1 MDRRKR
7 VEDRRLGIF
16 GIGLIL
22 TGFVLQSVQ
31 YWVVL
36 LDVPVSWQP
45 VVKFPWAARAGF
57 LLRAR
62 REEEVDAKA
71 RVGRF
76 SRAQPRSTLY
86 EMRNATLTLLFA
98 CTLHAQTAASL
109 MQDPTVKAALDAA
122 KRNEPHFIDEQIRVC
137 EIPAPPFKEEV
148 RAAEMERIFKQLG
161 LKDVRIDKAG
171 NVIGVRPG
179 ASPRPNLLFQ
189 AHLDTVFPEGTDV
202 KVKREGD
209 TLRAPGIGDDCRG
222 LAMMMGVIKALD
234 EAHVQTP
241 GAITFAA
248 DTGEEGLGDLR
259 GTKELFNVTLKGQI
273 DKFISVDGLGLGIT
287 NIGVGSYRYRA
298 TFKGPGGHSFGAFG
312 MANPIQ
318 AMGRAIAKIDAFEV
332 PTKPKT
338 TFNVGRV
345 GGGTSVNA
353 IPFECWMEVD
363 MRSSDKDSLET
374 LNSKYK
380 AAVQAAIDE
389 ENARWKGRGP
399 VSVSNE
405 LVGYRPA
412 GTTPPDA
419 PIVKTAQEVTKLF
432 GATGDLREGSTDSNV
447 PMNLAIPAIT
457 IGGGGSGSGAH
468 ALEETFNAKDSYL
481 GTQRAILLAIAL
493 AR

>member
-1 MDRRKR
+1 MR
-7 VEDRRLGIF
+7 
-16 GIGLIL
+16 
-22 TGFVLQSVQ
+22 
-31 YWVVL
+31 Y
-36 LDVPVSWQP
+36 
-45 VVKFPWAARAGF
+45 AA
-57 LLRAR
+57 
-62 REEEVDAKA
+62 
-71 RVGRF
+71 
-76 SRAQPRSTLY
+76 
-86 EMRNATLTLLFA
+86 LTLLLA
-98 CTLHAQTAASL
+98 LGLHAQSPAAL
-109 MQDPTVKAALDAA
+109 MQDPTIKAALEAA
-122 KRNEPHFIDEQIRVC
+122 RRNEPHFIDEQVRVC
-137 EIPAPPFKEEV
+137 EIPAPPFKEEA
-148 RAAEMERIFKQLG
+148 RAAEMERIFKSLG

-179 ASPRPNLLFQ
+179 ASAHPNLLFQ

-202 KVKREGD
+202 KVKRDGD

-241 GAITFAA
+241 GTITFAA

-273 DKFISVDGLGLGIT
+273 DKFISVDGTGLSIT
-287 NIGVGSYRYRA
+287 NTGVGSYRYRA
-298 TFKGPGGHSFGAFG
+298 AFKGPGGHSFGAFG
-312 MANPIQ
+312 LGNPIQ

-332 PTKPKT
+332 PAKPKT

-353 IPFECWMEVD
+353 IPFEAWMEVD

-380 AAVQAAIDE
+380 AAVDAAVEE
-389 ENARWKGRGP
+389 ENKRWKGRGP

-412 GTTPPDA
+412 GETAPDSA
-419 PIVKTAQEVTKLF
+419 IVKTAIEVNKLF
-432 GATGDLREGSTDSNV
+432 GASTDLREGSTDSNV
-447 PMNLAIPAIT
+447 PMNLGIPAIT
-457 IGGGGSGSGAH
+457 IGGGGQGSAAH
-468 ALEETFNAKDSYL
+468 ALDESFNTKDSYL
-481 GTQRAILLAIAL
+481 GTQRGILLAITL